1 LKVHLLFAS
10 AVAFLAVFGSA
21 AGVGAQPQ
29 TFVAHLSASQEVQT
43 PAIVSNAQGQAIFQ
57 LSADGNALGY
67 ELIVANISDVQAAHI
82 HLAPAGTN
90 GQVVAFLFHGPAT
103 SGRTQGVLA
112 QGTITAADLI
122 GPLAGHPLS
131 DLVSAMQAGNTY
143 ANVHTSAHP
152 AGEIRGQIQ

>member
-1 LKVHLLFAS
+1 LKIHLLFAS
-10 AVAFLAVFGSA
+10 VVAFLAVFGSA
-21 AGVGAQPQ
+21 TVVGAQPQ
-29 TFVAHLSASQEVQT
+29 AFVAHLSASHEVQT
-43 PAIVSNAQGQAIFQ
+43 PAIDSNAQGQAIFQ
-57 LSADGNALGY
+57 LSADGSALGY

-90 GQVVAFLFHGPAT
+90 GPVVAFLFHGPAT

-131 DLVSAMQAGNTY
+131 DLVSAMRAGGTY
-143 ANVHTSAHP
+143 TNVHTSAHP
-152 AGEIRGQIQ
+152 AGEIRGQIH